1 MSNSSLCVG
10 ILGGGQLARMSAH
23 AAYRLGLD
31 IAILEKERGSP
42 AGQMTHREFV
52 GTVKDTSLLRR
63 FSGACDV
70 ITLENEFIDSGRI
83 EVLENLGT
91 KVVPSSRTIGCI
103 QDKLVQKELLH
114 RSGLPV
120 PKFMI
125 VRHKNDFAS
134 IAGSLGLPFV
144 VKSRKMGYDG
154 YGNALVTDRRSFDA
168 SFRHLT
174 SRHAHLFAEEFVS
187 FRLELAVM
195 VARTRRETVAY
206 PVVQTVQKDH
216 ICHTV
221 IAPARIGK
229 RESADAVEIAIEA
242 VRAVRGY
249 GMFGIELFLRE
260 DGALLVNEMAPRPH
274 NSGHYTIE
282 GCVTS
287 QFENHIRAVLN
298 LPLGS
303 TQMTAPSAVMVNIL
317 GKRSTR
323 SRMRNLG
330 NALRTRDAHLHI
342 YGKNIS
348 REGRKMGH
356 LTLLGTTAATLLRKA
371 RHIES
376 QLHV

>member
-1 MSNSSLCVG
+1 VNKSSLCVG
-10 ILGGGQLARMSAH
+10 ILGGGQLARMSAY
-23 AAYRLGLD
+23 AAYRLGID
-31 IAILEKERGSP
+31 VAILEKERGSP

-52 GTVKDTSLLRR
+52 GTVNDTSLLRK
-63 FSGACDV
+63 FAGACDV

-83 EVLENLGT
+83 EILERLGQ
-91 KVVPSSRTIGCI
+91 KVVPSSRTIDCI
-103 QDKLVQKELLH
+103 QDKLVQKELLD

-120 PKFMI
+120 PKFML
-125 VRHKNDFAS
+125 VTHKNDFSS

-154 YGNALVTDRRSFDA
+154 YGNALVTDKRSFDE
-168 SFRHLT
+168 SFRRLT
-174 SRHAHLFAEEFVS
+174 SRHAHLFAEEFVN

-221 IAPARIGK
+221 IAPARIS
-229 RESADAVEIAIEA
+229 RRQSADAVEIAIEA

-249 GMFGIELFLRE
+249 GMFGIELFLRD
-260 DGALLVNEMAPRPH
+260 DGVLLVNEMAPRPH

-287 QFENHIRAVLN
+287 QFENHIRAVLD

-317 GKRSTR
+317 GKRLTR

-371 RHIES
+371 RNIES

>member
-1 MSNSSLCVG
+1 
-10 ILGGGQLARMSAH
+10 MSAY

-52 GTVKDTSLLRR
+52 GSVNNTSLLRK
-63 FSGACDV
+63 FAGACDV

-83 EVLENLGT
+83 EVLEHLGT
-91 KVVPSSRTIGCI
+91 KVVPSSRTIACI
-103 QDKLVQKELLH
+103 QDKLLQKQLLH
-114 RSGLPV
+114 RNGLPV
-120 PKFMI
+120 PKFTI
-125 VRHKNDFAS
+125 VNHKNDFSS
-134 IAGSLGLPFV
+134 IADSLGLPFV

-154 YGNALVTDRRSFDA
+154 YGNALVTDRRSFDE

-174 SRHAHLFAEEFVS
+174 SRHAHLFAEEFVN

-229 RESADAVEIAIEA
+229 RESNDAVEIAVEA

-249 GMFGIELFLRE
+249 GMFGIELFLRN
-260 DGALLVNEMAPRPH
+260 DGALLLNEMAPRPH
-274 NSGHYTIE
+274 NSGHYSIE

-303 TQMTAPSAVMVNIL
+303 AQMTAPSAVMVNIL

-330 NALRTRDAHLHI
+330 NALRNRDAHLHI

-356 LTLLGTTAATLLRKA
+356 LTLLGPTAAALLRKA

>member
-1 MSNSSLCVG
+1 
-10 ILGGGQLARMSAH
+10 MSAY
-23 AAYRLGLD
+23 AAYRLGLS

-52 GTVKDTSLLRR
+52 GSVNDTSLLRR

-83 EVLENLGT
+83 EVLERLGT
-91 KVVPSSRTIGCI
+91 KVVPSSRTIACI
-103 QDKLVQKELLH
+103 QDKLSQKQLLH

-120 PKFMI
+120 PRFMI
-125 VRHKNDFAS
+125 VNHRNDFSS
-134 IAGSLGLPFV
+134 IAGQLGLPFV

-154 YGNALVTDRRSFDA
+154 YGNALVTDGRSFEA
-168 SFRHLT
+168 AFGRLT
-174 SRHAHLFAEEFVS
+174 SRHAHLFAEEFVD

-206 PVVQTVQKDH
+206 PVVQTIQKDH
-216 ICHTV
+216 ICHIV
-221 IAPARIGK
+221 IAPAPIGK
-229 RESADAVEIAIEA
+229 RERAEAVEIAIEA

-249 GMFGIELFLRE
+249 GMFGIELFLGK

-303 TQMTAPSAVMVNIL
+303 PQMTAPCAVMVNAL
-317 GKRSTR
+317 GKRPTR
-323 SRMRNLG
+323 SSMRNLAG
-330 NALRTRDAHLHI
+330 ALRHRDAHLHI
-342 YGKNIS
+342 YGKTIS
-348 REGRKMGH
+348 RQGRKMGH
-356 LTLLGTTAATLLRKA
+356 VTLLGRTAGTLLRKA
-371 RHIES
+371 RQIES